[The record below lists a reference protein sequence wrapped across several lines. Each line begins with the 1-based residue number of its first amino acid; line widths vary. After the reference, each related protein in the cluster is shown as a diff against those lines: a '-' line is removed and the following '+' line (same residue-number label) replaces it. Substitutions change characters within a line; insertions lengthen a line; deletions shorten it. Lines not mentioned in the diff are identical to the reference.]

1 MLSSARYNLFYKLL
15 SVDLQFFKEHHFFHC
30 TYSLLNWQGLQL
42 NARDLQNMGMP
53 VLRRPVN
60 GTAVPVP
67 PPPSLP
73 PGIQGTPE
81 SYNPVIR

>member
-1 MLSSARYNLFYKLL
+1 M
-15 SVDLQFFKEHHFFHC
+15 
-30 TYSLLNWQGLQL
+30 QL
-42 NARDLQNMGMP
+42 NAKDLQNMGMP
-53 VLRRPVN
+53 VLRRPLN
-60 GTAVPVP
+60 GTADTVSVP